1 MPVFSFQSL
10 KNLGECH
17 LLLQQIAHEVVKRF
31 DCACVCGHRGKTDQD
46 YAFEHHWSEV
56 QYPNS
61 KHNMEPSEAMDL
73 VPCVKGKPSWNTL
86 EDYAFAGYVLRVAE
100 DLGIPIRC
108 GADWDR
114 DKDMTDQT
122 FKDPCHFEIQ
132 GVI

>member
-1 MPVFSFQSL
+1 
-10 KNLGECH
+10 
-17 LLLQQIAHEVVKRF
+17 
-31 DCACVCGHRGKTDQD
+31 
-46 YAFEHHWSEV
+46 
-56 QYPNS
+56 
-61 KHNMEPSEAMDL
+61 MDL
-73 VPCVKGKPSWNTL
+73 VPCVNGKLSWNVL

-132 GVI
+132 GII